1 MGYPPKPD
9 FSSVKP
15 TVRKRTALAHESAQ
29 HARRSR
35 QFAAAAS
42 LLHTDNPGL
51 LQPETNLERTFQ
63 VRQSQ
68 IHSAADYATR
78 AKAAFHLDLHD
89 SGLAP
94 YLAAVYSR
102 SSRSMLVFS
111 RKGHVANMNWR
122 QSTLFAELYL
132 NETVRRGTFLHSDA
146 FFALAQRKHAF
157 IYDASGAQ
165 VHVLR
170 NHREPGVMQFLPHH
184 LLLMTASA
192 TEANHRKICYTD
204 TSTGDTVAEHDFAAR
219 ALKLR
224 QVTDSG
230 LNLSNGV
237 VAMSHANGVVTMWSP
252 MMGRPLAQ
260 MFTHPGGVRNVAVS
274 KDGMS
279 LFTAG
284 ADCALKVWD
293 LRTYKL
299 RTEWKVP
306 AQTSAL
312 TVSQR
317 GLIALS
323 FGAHVQVWAPS
334 RKGDRFVTAR
344 NGWRVKPYMTQ
355 VYSGKRVCGLDFCPF
370 EDMLAVCH
378 QEGMD
383 TMVVPGAGEATFD
396 SRAPNP
402 YETQKQRRESEV
414 RTLLDKLPK
423 ESIALDVSFVGG
435 IEKDPAA
442 RLKEIRDRAREANE
456 KKLKKNADK
465 KRAKGRNKISKRLR
479 RKQTNIIDAKKVAMQ
494 EKLEQERKTREAAK
508 RIKDKEKQRA
518 LEGTGEGGIGPIA
531 MPQALNRFFSKK

>member
-1 MGYPPKPD
+1 
-9 FSSVKP
+9 
-15 TVRKRTALAHESAQ
+15 
-29 HARRSR
+29 
-35 QFAAAAS
+35 
-42 LLHTDNPGL
+42 
-51 LQPETNLERTFQ
+51 
-63 VRQSQ
+63 
-68 IHSAADYATR
+68 
-78 AKAAFHLDLHD
+78 
-89 SGLAP
+89 
-94 YLAAVYSR
+94 
-102 SSRSMLVFS
+102 
-111 RKGHVANMNWR
+111 
-122 QSTLFAELYL
+122 
-132 NETVRRGTFLHSDA
+132 
-146 FFALAQRKHAF
+146 
-157 IYDASGAQ
+157 
-165 VHVLR
+165 
-170 NHREPGVMQFLPHH
+170 
-184 LLLMTASA
+184 MTASA

-204 TSTGDTVAEHDFAAR
+204 TSTGETVAEHDFAAR

-224 QVTDSG
+224 HVTDSD

-237 VAMSHANGVVTMWSP
+237 VVMSHTNGVVTMWSP

-260 MFTHPGGVRNVAVS
+260 VFTHAGGVRNVAVS

-279 LFTAG
+279 MFTAG
-284 ADCALKVWD
+284 ADCAVKVWD

-312 TVSQR
+312 TASQR
-317 GLIALS
+317 GLVALA
-323 FGAHVQVWAPS
+323 FGAHVQVWAPQK
-334 RKGDRFVTAR
+334 KGDRFVSAR
-344 NGWRVKPYMTQ
+344 NGWGVKPYMSEL
-355 VYSGKRVCGLDFCPF
+355 YSGKRISGLDFCPF

-456 KKLKKNADK
+456 KTLKKNAEK

-479 RKQTNIIDAKKVAMQ
+479 RKQTNIIDAKRVAMQ
-494 EKLEQERKTREAAK
+494 EQLEQERKTREAAK
-508 RIKDKEKQRA
+508 KIKEREKQQA
-518 LEGTGEGGIGPIA
+518 LAGTGEGGVGSIA